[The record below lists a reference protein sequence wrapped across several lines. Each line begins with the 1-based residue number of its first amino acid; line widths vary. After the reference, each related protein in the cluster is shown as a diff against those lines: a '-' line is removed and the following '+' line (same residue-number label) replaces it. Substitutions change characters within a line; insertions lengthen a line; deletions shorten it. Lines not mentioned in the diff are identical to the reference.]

1 VTVERNRSALI
12 PIVQAKMD
20 GERVAIYNEAVRK
33 DRPFSGVLLK
43 NGTGLTLESG
53 SMTVIDGNAY
63 AGEALMERLKP
74 KEQRLISFALDLG
87 TSIRVRNTGNTEPA
101 KVLKIVDGVLQVQ
114 YFRTDERTYEVSNQT
129 DRPKVLYVE
138 YPLRDGWELTE
149 DSPKPDYSTQ
159 RYYRFRVELA
169 GLEDKKL
176 TIKMRQPTTE
186 SFQLTTLNR
195 NDLQLFF
202 SKGYIN
208 TETRE
213 QLEKIIDIRSQ
224 IAQIDGTLQ
233 SFDQEVRQIEDDQ
246 KRIRENIEALSKTP
260 EAKVLIA
267 RYIAKA
273 NDQETRLEDI
283 GKQRKTLDSQK
294 TQLQAELAAAIR
306 RFTVK

>member
-1 VTVERNRSALI
+1 
-12 PIVQAKMD
+12 
-20 GERVAIYNEAVRK
+20 
-33 DRPFSGVLLK
+33 
-43 NGTGLTLESG
+43 
-53 SMTVIDGNAY
+53 
-63 AGEALMERLKP
+63 
-74 KEQRLISFALDLG
+74 
-87 TSIRVRNTGNTEPA
+87 GNTEPA

-273 NDQETRLEDI
+273 NDQETRIEDI
-283 GKQRKTLDSQK
+283 GKQRKTLNAQK